1 MKRILI
7 TGGTGFV
14 GSFLTHHLTSLGNE
28 VYILTRKDKQ
38 SQKKNVKY
46 VQWMSNNEPDLPPID
61 AVVNLAGESI
71 NGRWTDEKKQGILN
85 SRLKVTEN
93 LLKLVEK
100 MPNKPSVWVNASAI
114 GYYGTSETEVF
125 TERSSKHG
133 TDFLAEVV
141 SAWETKASG
150 AESLGIRTV
159 FTRFGLVLGKDGG
172 VLPQLSL
179 PYRFFAGGT
188 VGSGDQWVSWVHLE
202 DVAKLITEA
211 IENEQYSGPVNVTS
225 PHPVTMKEF
234 GQVTGDVMHRPHWLP
249 APSIAFKLMFG
260 EMSMLILKGQQVLP
274 EKAQN
279 LGYTFSYPHL
289 KGALHDLLQ

>member
-1 MKRILI
+1 
-7 TGGTGFV
+7 
-14 GSFLTHHLTSLGNE
+14 
-28 VYILTRKDKQ
+28 
-38 SQKKNVKY
+38 
-46 VQWMSNNEPDLPPID
+46 MSNNEPDLPPID

-71 NGRWTDEKKQGILN
+71 NGRWTDEKKKSILN
-85 SRLKVTEN
+85 SRLKVTEE
-93 LLKLVEK
+93 LLKLVKK
-100 MPNKPSVWVNASAI
+100 MPKKPSVWVNASAI

-133 TDFLAEVV
+133 ADFLAEVV
-141 SAWETKASG
+141 RAWETKANE
-150 AESLGIRTV
+150 AESLNIRTV

-188 VGSGDQWVSWVHLE
+188 VGSGKQWISWVHVE

-211 IENEQYSGPVNVTS
+211 IENENYSGPVNITS

-249 APSIAFKLMFG
+249 APSIAFKIMFG

-274 EKAQN
+274 EKALN
-279 LGYTFSYPHL
+279 IGYTFSYPHL

>member
-1 MKRILI
+1 MKRILV

-14 GSFLTHHLTSLGNE
+14 GGFLTKHLTALGNE
-28 VYILTRKDKQ
+28 VFILTRKDKQ
-38 SQKKNVKY
+38 SDEKGVTY
-46 VQWMSNNEPDLPPID
+46 VQWMGSTEPDLPPID

-71 NGRWTDEKKQGILN
+71 NGRWTDEKKQSILN
-85 SRLKVTEN
+85 SRLKVTEE
-93 LLKLVEK
+93 LFKLVKK
-100 MPNKPSVWVNASAI
+100 MPKKPSVWVNASAI

-133 TDFLAEVV
+133 ADFLAEVV
-141 SAWETKASG
+141 RAWETKASE

-188 VGSGDQWVSWVHLE
+188 VGSGDQWVSWVHVE

-211 IENEQYSGPVNVTS
+211 IEDDQYSGPVNVTS
-225 PHPVTMKEF
+225 PHPVRMKEF
-234 GQVTGDVMHRPHWLP
+234 GQVTGEVMHRPHWLP
-249 APSIAFKLMFG
+249 APSIAFKIMFG
-260 EMSMLILKGQQVLP
+260 EMSMLILKGQRVLP

-279 LGYTFSYPHL
+279 IGYTFSYPQL

>member
-1 MKRILI
+1 LKRILV

-14 GSFLTHHLTSLGNE
+14 GGFLTKHLTALGNE

-38 SQKKNVKY
+38 SEKKGVQY
-46 VQWMSNNEPDLPPID
+46 VQWMGSNEPDLPPID

-71 NGRWTDEKKQGILN
+71 NGRWTDEKKKSILN
-85 SRLKVTEN
+85 SRLKVTEE
-93 LLKLVEK
+93 LLKLVKK
-100 MPNKPSVWVNASAI
+100 MPQKPSVWVNASAI

-133 TDFLAEVV
+133 SDFLAEVV
-141 SAWETKASG
+141 KAWETKASA

-188 VGSGDQWVSWVHLE
+188 VGSGEQWVSWVHVE

-225 PHPVTMKEF
+225 PHPVKMKEF
-234 GQVTGDVMHRPHWLP
+234 GQVTADVMHRPHWLP
-249 APSIAFKLMFG
+249 APSIAFKIMFG
-260 EMSMLILKGQQVLP
+260 EMSMLILKGQHVLP
-274 EKAQN
+274 EKAGN
-279 LGYTFSYPHL
+279 LGYTFTYPHL